1 MKILMATLVL
11 AAALQEPP
19 PGRGPGG
26 GRPPG
31 PGTVNV
37 PQGERI
43 AWFGTWEGGLAE
55 AQRTKRPILLVS
67 AAPHCHNV
75 PGIW

>member
-1 MKILMATLVL
+1 MKLLTAVLMVL
-11 AAALQEPP
+11 SAFQEPP
-19 PGRGPGG
+19 RGPG

-31 PGTVNV
+31 PGLVEPV
-37 PQGERI
+37 QGDHI
-43 AWFGTWEGGLAE
+43 AWFGTWEAGLAE

>member
-1 MKILMATLVL
+1 MKILMAVLVAV
-11 AAALQEPP
+11 AAFQEPP
-19 PGRGPGG
+19 GR

-31 PGTVNV
+31 PGLVE
-37 PQGERI
+37 PSKGDHI
-43 AWFGTWEGGLAE
+43 AWFGTWEAGLAE
-55 AQRTKRPILLVS
+55 AQRTQRPILLVS